1 MHHHR
6 RWTGSRRSIKSAL
19 NSCAGQLAQA
29 ASQLAAIRTLQPDR
43 LIGGEGSLHRSD
55 SNHQQGGPP
64 PMQGIAGTGI
74 QRQRALGL
82 QRMSQPAATVPQ
94 RFRVGMKH
102 RASAFPLKQ
111 GIKARWIPTIR
122 QVHGDAAGGGDPGRR
137 QLGGHAAAAPTSA
150 VTGDGFKGVQ
160 LPRVMHI
167 GNRAGI
173 GDKPRIR

>member
-102 RASAFPLKQ
+102 CPSPLPLQQ
-111 GIKARWIPTIR
+111 GIET
-122 QVHGDAAGGGDPGRR
+122 
-137 QLGGHAAAAPTSA
+137 
-150 VTGDGFKGVQ
+150 
-160 LPRVMHI
+160 
-167 GNRAGI
+167 
-173 GDKPRIR
+173 